1 MAQRRPKR
9 DRCAEQAEGE
19 FRLASVTEAGKKAD
33 ELGSEDERPGRRLGE
48 AKSIQHL
55 AGAQPAISLN
65 GLLRDV
71 TIASFE
77 KNRATSVV
85 T

>member
-9 DRCAEQAEGE
+9 DRYAEQAEGE

-48 AKSIQHL
+48 AKSI
-55 AGAQPAISLN
+55 
-65 GLLRDV
+65 
-71 TIASFE
+71 
-77 KNRATSVV
+77 
-85 T
+85 